1 MAERHG
7 VGISNREAPEEEAR
21 ERQEHPARP
30 EDEAGETEPQI
41 RDGQSSTK
49 SGAKASA
56 QKKASTRHTE
66 DTAPAA
72 AKVQGRS
79 VKNQREDSHMA
90 RAIWTGSLSFGLVNI
105 PIKYTAVRDHRPHF
119 RMLHAKDKS
128 PINFERVCQKDGK
141 TVAWQDLVKGYG
153 IRRVGSWCSPKTI
166 SRLPPSRRRDGSML
180 DFVEADAIDDRYF
193 DKPYYLTA
201 KKGGEVAYALLREA
215 MNEAGRI
222 GIAKFVLRDTQ
233 HLAAVE
239 GIGDALVLSTLRFAD
254 ELVDTSS
261 LTFPSGKN
269 LKKAELNMATMLV
282 ENLAAEWDPAKHTD
296 DYQENLMRVIKA
308 KMKGKEPDLVVEE
321 RSRDSNVIDLM
332 ERLRQSLNQSGGRRG
347 ARKATQSKTR
357 KAPARARKARGA
369 TAVVEARDCG
379 SRIRLLGQSHKAVA
393 ITIPSP
399 QPGRHYRR
407 DERPRA
413 SRPCLPRKAPRIHAL
428 DSLVNQVNPSVN

>member
-1 MAERHG
+1 
-7 VGISNREAPEEEAR
+7 
-21 ERQEHPARP
+21 
-30 EDEAGETEPQI
+30 
-41 RDGQSSTK
+41 
-49 SGAKASA
+49 
-56 QKKASTRHTE
+56 
-66 DTAPAA
+66 
-72 AKVQGRS
+72 
-79 VKNQREDSHMA
+79 MA

-105 PIKYTAVRDHRPHF
+105 PIEVHTAVRDHRPHF

-141 TVAWQDLVKGYG
+141 TVAWQDLVKGYEYQKG
-153 IRRVGSWCSPKTI
+153 RFVVLTKDDFAAAAVEKTRRIDV
-166 SRLPPSRRRDGSML
+166 L

-261 LTFPSGKN
+261 LTFPSAKN
-269 LKKAELNMATMLV
+269 LKKAELNMAKMLV
-282 ENLAAEWDPAKHTD
+282 ENLAAEWDPAKYTD

-357 KAPARARKARGA
+357 KAPARARRARGA
-369 TAVVEARDCG
+369 TAVA
-379 SRIRLLGQSHKAVA
+379 
-393 ITIPSP
+393 
-399 QPGRHYRR
+399 
-407 DERPRA
+407 
-413 SRPCLPRKAPRIHAL
+413 
-428 DSLVNQVNPSVN
+428 

>member
-1 MAERHG
+1 
-7 VGISNREAPEEEAR
+7 
-21 ERQEHPARP
+21 
-30 EDEAGETEPQI
+30 
-41 RDGQSSTK
+41 
-49 SGAKASA
+49 
-56 QKKASTRHTE
+56 
-66 DTAPAA
+66 
-72 AKVQGRS
+72 
-79 VKNQREDSHMA
+79 MA

-105 PIKYTAVRDHRPHF
+105 PIEVHTAVRDHRPHF

-141 TVAWQDLVKGYG
+141 TVAWQDLVKGYEYQKG
-153 IRRVGSWCSPKTI
+153 RFVVLTKDDFAAAAVEKTRRIDV
-166 SRLPPSRRRDGSML
+166 L

-261 LTFPSGKN
+261 LTFPSAKN
-269 LKKAELNMATMLV
+269 LKKAELNMAKMLV
-282 ENLAAEWDPAKHTD
+282 ENLAAEWDPAKYTD

-369 TAVVEARDCG
+369 TAVA
-379 SRIRLLGQSHKAVA
+379 
-393 ITIPSP
+393 
-399 QPGRHYRR
+399 
-407 DERPRA
+407 
-413 SRPCLPRKAPRIHAL
+413 
-428 DSLVNQVNPSVN
+428 

>member
-1 MAERHG
+1 
-7 VGISNREAPEEEAR
+7 
-21 ERQEHPARP
+21 
-30 EDEAGETEPQI
+30 
-41 RDGQSSTK
+41 
-49 SGAKASA
+49 
-56 QKKASTRHTE
+56 
-66 DTAPAA
+66 
-72 AKVQGRS
+72 
-79 VKNQREDSHMA
+79 MA

-105 PIKYTAVRDHRPHF
+105 PIEVHTAVRDHRPHF

-141 TVAWQDLVKGYG
+141 TVAWQDLVKGYEYQKG
-153 IRRVGSWCSPKTI
+153 RFVVLTKDDFAAAAVEKTRRIDV
-166 SRLPPSRRRDGSML
+166 L

-233 HLAAVE
+233 HLAAIE

-261 LTFPSGKN
+261 LTFPSAKN
-269 LKKAELNMATMLV
+269 LKKAELNMAKMLV
-282 ENLAAEWDPAKHTD
+282 ENLAAEWDPAKYTD

-369 TAVVEARDCG
+369 TAVA
-379 SRIRLLGQSHKAVA
+379 
-393 ITIPSP
+393 
-399 QPGRHYRR
+399 
-407 DERPRA
+407 
-413 SRPCLPRKAPRIHAL
+413 
-428 DSLVNQVNPSVN
+428 